1 MHGFFMDTNLYNRV
15 KAVANPFEY
24 EDYKKK
30 ELKERLEAKRS
41 RDTDTLSVRLPTV
54 IRCPVWT

>member
-1 MHGFFMDTNLYNRV
+1 MDTNLYNRV